1 MVNKKGYATLTLV
14 DSGYNHVCL
23 CLNEEHYI
31 PTKIMLQV
39 SAALPIPLSVVLIA
53 IVVICAFI
61 LLFQNRD
68 VATTAPGPFAWPVF
82 GNLLSLGKKPH
93 EYLTS
98 LRSVY
103 GDVFQIKMGSHTT
116 VVINGLQALKQACVK
131 QSENFAGRPNFYS
144 FNYIANGKSMGFS
157 DYGPRWQLHRRIA
170 QNALTQFTNK
180 RHNPIEEAIIQEADF
195 LTANFLGTPGKP
207 VDPHNEIYL
216 SVGNIICALCFGKRY
231 KRDDPDFMQLVKNND
246 EFMAFAGAGN
256 PVDIMPW
263 MRHFTKRSFNKFVS
277 ILETMDKFSLKKRQE
292 HLDTFN
298 KMNIRDVTDALIE
311 MTEDISEEEK
321 RSVGL
326 TDEHIL
332 ITVQELIGAGFD
344 TIASTLQWSVLF
356 MSKNPEYQEKVHAE
370 IRKVV
375 GMERFP
381 TMDDYPLLPFT
392 EAFIMETMRH
402 SCIFPFALPHSTTKD
417 TELNGIFIKAKT
429 LVFLNLWS
437 VNYDEKN
444 FPEPRVFNP
453 YRFLDS
459 EGRVNKSAL
468 DLFLP
473 FGAGKRR
480 CPGEQLARM
489 EIFLFF
495 CTVMQKCKFDVIK
508 GQEPIVDSKYGLT
521 LKPKDFKVLV
531 SARK

>member
-1 MVNKKGYATLTLV
+1 MSIVQRFCTAFLNSEMLGITSGLPLPLTIILV
-14 DSGYNHVCL
+14 
-23 CLNEEHYI
+23 I
-31 PTKIMLQV
+31 
-39 SAALPIPLSVVLIA
+39 
-53 IVVICAFI
+53 IVVICAFV
-61 LLFQNRD
+61 LLHQQREI
-68 VATTAPGPFAWPVF
+68 ATTAPGPFAWPVF

-103 GDVFQIKMGSHTT
+103 GDVYQLKMGSHTT
-116 VVINGLQALKQACVK
+116 VVINGLKAMKQACIK
-131 QSENFAGRPNFYS
+131 QAEDFAGRPNFYS

-157 DYGPRWQLHRRIA
+157 DYGPRWKLHRRIA
-170 QNALTQFTNK
+170 QTALVNFTNK
-180 RHNPIEEAIIQEADF
+180 RHNPIEETIIQEAEF
-195 LTANFLGTPGKP
+195 LTTNFLNTPGKP
-207 VDPHNEIYL
+207 VNPHNEIYL

-231 KRDDPDFMQLVKNND
+231 RRDDPDFMQLIKNND

-292 HLDTFN
+292 HLDTYSP
-298 KMNIRDVTDALIE
+298 MNIRDVTDALIK

-321 RSVGL
+321 QSVGL

-356 MSKNPEYQEKVHAE
+356 MASNPEYQDMVHAE
-370 IRKVV
+370 IEEVV
-375 GMERFP
+375 GMDRFP
-381 TMDDYPLLPFT
+381 SMDDYASLPFT
-392 EAFIMETMRH
+392 EACIMETMRH

-417 TELNGIFIKAKT
+417 TELNGIFIRAKT
-429 LVFLNLWS
+429 LVFLNMWS
-437 VNYDEKN
+437 VNYDEEM
-444 FPEPRVFNP
+444 FPEPTVYNP

-459 EGRVNKSAL
+459 DGNVNRSAV
-468 DLFLP
+468 DLFMP

-480 CPGEQLARM
+480 CPGEQLGRM

-495 CTVMQKCKFDVIK
+495 TTIMQRCKFEVIRGK
-508 GQEPIVDSKYGLT
+508 IPVVDSKYGLT
-521 LKPKDFKVLV
+521 LKPKDFEVYV
-531 SARK
+531 SRRT

>member
-1 MVNKKGYATLTLV
+1 MSTNK
-14 DSGYNHVCL
+14 
-23 CLNEEHYI
+23 
-31 PTKIMLQV
+31 MLQV
-39 SAALPIPLSVVLIA
+39 SSVLPIPLSVILIGA
-53 IVVICAFI
+53 VVVFAFI
-61 LLFQNRD
+61 LLFQNREK
-68 VATTAPGPFAWPVF
+68 ATTAPGPFAWPLF

-116 VVINGLQALKQACVK
+116 VVINGLQALKHVCVK
-131 QSENFAGRPNFYS
+131 QSEEFAGRPNFYS

-170 QNALTQFTNK
+170 QNVIAQFTNK
-180 RHNPIEEAIIQEADF
+180 RHNPIEEAIIQEAEF
-195 LTANFLGTPGKP
+195 LTTNFLATPGKP

-277 ILETMDKFSLKKRQE
+277 ILETMNKFSLKKRQE

-298 KMNIRDVTDALIE
+298 KMNIRDVTDALIQ
-311 MTEDISEEEK
+311 MTDDISEEEK
-321 RSVGL
+321 LSVGL

-344 TIASTLQWSVLF
+344 TIASTLQWTVLF
-356 MSKNPEYQEKVHAE
+356 MSTNPEYQEKVHAE
-370 IRKVV
+370 IRVV
-375 GMERFP
+375 IGMDRFP

-392 EAFIMETMRH
+392 EACIIETMRH

-417 TELNGIFIKAKT
+417 THVNGIYIKAKT

-437 VNYDEKN
+437 VNYDEEN
-444 FPEPRVFNP
+444 FPEPKVFNP

-459 EGRVNKSAL
+459 DGNVNRSAV
-468 DLFLP
+468 DLFRP
-473 FGAGKRR
+473 YGAGKRR

-489 EIFLFF
+489 ELFLFF
-495 CTVMQKCKFDVIK
+495 CTIMQKCKFGVIEE
-508 GQEPIVDSKYGLT
+508 EPPVVDSKYGLT
-521 LKPKDFKVLV
+521 LKPKDFKVYV